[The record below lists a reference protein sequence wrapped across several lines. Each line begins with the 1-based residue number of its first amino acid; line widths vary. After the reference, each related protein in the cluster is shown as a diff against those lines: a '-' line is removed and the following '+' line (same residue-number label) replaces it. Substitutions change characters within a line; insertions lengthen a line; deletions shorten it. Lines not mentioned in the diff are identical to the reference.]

1 MTTPYSEASDV
12 MLILQTTDETLE
24 TEIEGCITSADALI
38 DSELSK
44 HDLTVPGTVPQ
55 NVEDASA
62 HFAAWLFRH
71 RRDPAGAEAFK
82 IEAEPFLRAYIET
95 QGEVAFKVVS
105 DQ

>member
-1 MTTPYSEASDV
+1 MPYSEASDV
-12 MLILQTTDETLE
+12 MTILQTTDDTLE
-24 TEIEGCITSADALI
+24 TEIEACINSADALI

-44 HDLTVPGTVPQ
+44 HDLTVPDTTPQ
-55 NVEDASA
+55 NIEDASA

-82 IEAEPFLRAYIET
+82 FEAETFLQGYIET
-95 QGEVAFKVVS
+95 QGEVAFRVVS